1 MRKPTKAE
9 EKKRAAF
16 EAGDA
21 PPPSVRA
28 RWLLVVRKSDGV
40 TLAYTTS
47 RETADRLAA
56 LLGAS
61 VADKRAARRGR
72 PAVGPL
78 AS

>member
-21 PPPSVRA
+21 PPPSARA
-28 RWLLVVRKSDGV
+28 RWLLVVRSDGV

-56 LLGAS
+56 LLGAR
-61 VADKRAARRGR
+61 VADKRSVRRGR

-78 AS
+78 AV